1 MQAVRSGVCVANAS
15 ATFREA
21 EEPHDLSF
29 PVCEY
34 MPATLHE
41 LQLHI
46 GRHAQVPQYISLLD
60 TTKEYPDIVA
70 RYRDIDVRQDRDIE
84 QGKVVYEEQ
93 GKHLYE
99 EQGNV
104 VIDEQGNI
112 TIVKEGED
120 PDIVNED
127 RAGGAGLGSDSR

>member
-1 MQAVRSGVCVANAS
+1 MSC
-15 ATFREA
+15 
-21 EEPHDLSF
+21 PM
-29 PVCEY
+29 CEY
-34 MPATLHE
+34 MPAAL
-41 LQLHI
+41 LVMQLHI
-46 GRHAQVPQYISLLD
+46 RRHAQAPQYISLLD
-60 TTKEYPDIVA
+60 TKEYPDIVA
-70 RYRDIDVRQDRDIE
+70 RYRDTDVRQDRDIE
-84 QGKVVYEEQ
+84 KGKVVYEEQ
-93 GKHLYE
+93 GKHVYE